1 MPRIE
6 RHANVVWE
14 GNLARGTGRISAG
27 TGAFTDLDYSLAVRI
42 GKGTEGKTS
51 PEELLA
57 AAHAGCFA
65 TSLAGELTRVGAPP
79 ERLDIT
85 SNVVMDE
92 VEGQGHVIVESQL
105 RVRARA
111 TGIDEDTFGRVV
123 READEGCSFSKLI
136 KASARVSM
144 DARLE
149 VADG

>member
-1 MPRIE
+1 LPRIE
-6 RHANVVWE
+6 RHASVVWE

-27 TGAFTDLDYSLAVRI
+27 TGAFSDLEYSLPVRI

-65 TSLAGELTRVGAPP
+65 TSLAGGLTQAGSPP

-111 TGIDEDTFGRVV
+111 TGIDAETFRRIVG
-123 READEGCSFSKLI
+123 EADDGCSFSKLI
-136 KASARVSM
+136 KASARVSI
-144 DARLE
+144 DAELE
-149 VADG
+149 V